1 MTRIV
6 LVLAASAAALALL
19 FVGISPAPATRPVDR
34 EKSLKIFIVCDSE
47 GGSGIVEY
55 WSRNVPPGHPRF
67 QEYRELMTR
76 DINAAIEGCFQAGA
90 TEVVVSD
97 YLQQLDKGA
106 ESPVSRLTAR
116 QAEVLK
122 LMVDGQSNR
131 AIAEALNVSVKTVES
146 HRQQIMVKLGVRS
159 TAELTK
165 YAIRA
170 GLTSL

>member
-1 MTRIV
+1 MDIGMQGLNGVEATRE
-6 LVLAASAAALALL
+6 LTKFDLALKVVAL
-19 FVGISPAPATRPVDR
+19 SMHSDVRYV
-34 EKSLKIFIVCDSE
+34 
-47 GGSGIVEY
+47 
-55 WSRNVPPGHPRF
+55 SRM
-67 QEYRELMTR
+67 L
-76 DINAAIEGCFQAGA
+76 QAGA
-90 TEVVVSD
+90 RGYLLKDSAFEELVNGIRAVVADKLFLSPEITEVVVSD

>member
-1 MTRIV
+1 
-6 LVLAASAAALALL
+6 
-19 FVGISPAPATRPVDR
+19 
-34 EKSLKIFIVCDSE
+34 
-47 GGSGIVEY
+47 
-55 WSRNVPPGHPRF
+55 
-67 QEYRELMTR
+67 
-76 DINAAIEGCFQAGA
+76 
-90 TEVVVSD
+90 
-97 YLQQLDKGA
+97 
-106 ESPVSRLTAR
+106 LTAR